1 MPADRESCELLR
13 AIVRQAPNDA
23 DRVHRLAK
31 NVQNWDSLILLA
43 REHGVLPMLFLRFA
57 ETGQAIPQAA
67 QEQLR
72 SEYERNAFHS
82 LANAA
87 ELIGLL
93 KEFDRK
99 AIPAM
104 PFKGVVLGAS
114 AYGNLTTRP
123 AGDLDLLIDSR
134 HLTGATALLIER
146 GYDLKT
152 QIGAD
157 GTPDSEEDFEYHFER
172 QSDGMVIELR
182 WRLDL
187 TQPRFRRNLG
197 LEWAGPHRRTAM
209 LAGAEVP
216 NLDPESTLLVLC
228 MHGSKHAWSRLI
240 WINDIAQV
248 LKSFPDLNWKEVTR
262 EAKRSG
268 LWRSLALGILL
279 AHRVADAAVPEPA
292 LRRFE
297 RDTVARSMAQH
308 FEESLFEAPGNLPV
322 GRKPYNIN
330 LLDFHDRLRLFL
342 SLDFLRPNAR
352 DRAVLRLP
360 KSLDALYYLVRP
372 IRLLWDR
379 SAR

>member
-1 MPADRESCELLR
+1 
-13 AIVRQAPNDA
+13 
-23 DRVHRLAK
+23 
-31 NVQNWDSLILLA
+31 
-43 REHGVLPMLFLRFA
+43 
-57 ETGQAIPQAA
+57 
-67 QEQLR
+67 
-72 SEYERNAFHS
+72 
-82 LANAA
+82 
-87 ELIGLL
+87 
-93 KEFDRK
+93 
-99 AIPAM
+99 
-104 PFKGVVLGAS
+104 
-114 AYGNLTTRP
+114 
-123 AGDLDLLIDSR
+123 
-134 HLTGATALLIER
+134 
-146 GYDLKT
+146 
-152 QIGAD
+152 
-157 GTPDSEEDFEYHFER
+157 
-172 QSDGMVIELR
+172 
-182 WRLDL
+182 
-187 TQPRFRRNLG
+187 
-197 LEWAGPHRRTAM
+197 M

-216 NLDPESTLLVLC
+216 NLDPEITLLVLC